1 MLDGTGRIPTFVV
14 TGFLGS
20 GKTTLLR
27 GVLHDPAFANTAV
40 IVNEFGTVGLDH
52 ELLAHAQERTI
63 LMPGGCVCCSIR
75 EDVETTLRELLDRVD
90 SGTLPR
96 FDRLVIETTG
106 LANPVPLLFTLHASP
121 LAAARLRLES
131 VIVTADGAL
140 GRTTLDRHAESTKQ
154 ITVADRIVITKRD
167 MAEDADVTALV
178 EDLKQLNPWAEIE
191 CRNLLTESPIDLFVG
206 SQYNSGRD
214 PAIVGRWTMGKLGS
228 ADGDGGRQA
237 SPTLHL
243 PGNNH
248 HTEKG
253 VRGSAHAASIRSFC
267 VSYDHQTN
275 WTGFGIW
282 LTATLHRYGGQFL
295 RIKGL
300 LAVDGMPG
308 PTVIHA
314 VQHMVHP
321 PLHLESWPSSDRT
334 SRLVCIVQGLDAQ
347 SVERSLRAFTRIEP
361 QIATRAR
368 SYRLAGAGG
377 TVGGRP
383 IRRATAPRWLK
394 G

>member
-106 LANPVPLLFTLHASP
+106 LADPVPLLFTLHASP

-206 SQYNSGRD
+206 SQYNSGRIRNCRPLD
-214 PAIVGRWTMGKLGS
+214 YGQLGS

-248 HTEKG
+248 HTG
-253 VRGSAHAASIRSFC
+253 RVCAVRPMPLQFARSAF
-267 VSYDHQTN
+267 YDHQTN

-282 LTATLHRYGGQFL
+282 LTATLHRYGGSSSGS
-295 RIKGL
+295 RACSRWMAC
-300 LAVDGMPG
+300 LA
-308 PTVIHA
+308 
-314 VQHMVHP
+314 P
-321 PLHLESWPSSDRT
+321 P
-334 SRLVCIVQGLDAQ
+334 
-347 SVERSLRAFTRIEP
+347 
-361 QIATRAR
+361 
-368 SYRLAGAGG
+368 
-377 TVGGRP
+377 
-383 IRRATAPRWLK
+383 
-394 G
+394 